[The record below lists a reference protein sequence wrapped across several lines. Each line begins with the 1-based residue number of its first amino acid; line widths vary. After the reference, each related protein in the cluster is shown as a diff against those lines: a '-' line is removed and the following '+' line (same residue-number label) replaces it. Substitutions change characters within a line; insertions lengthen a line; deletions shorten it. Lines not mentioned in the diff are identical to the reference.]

1 MQNEML
7 NRFTKIPHKQFQ
19 NDHNEDF
26 NRPHI
31 YNIVIYNE
39 YSGHTQKKKSTK
51 TQNITVQKNEND
63 SDCTGFRITTKAVF
77 THELQ
82 KVFPSSHVALGRR

>member
-1 MQNEML
+1 ML

-19 NDHNEDF
+19 NDHNKDF

-31 YNIVIYNE
+31 YNTVIYNE

-51 TQNITVQKNEND
+51 PKKLQCKKMKMTLTAKD
-63 SDCTGFRITTKAVF
+63 S
-77 THELQ
+77 E
-82 KVFPSSHVALGRR
+82 

>member
-31 YNIVIYNE
+31 YNTVIYNE

-51 TQNITVQKNEND
+51 PKKLQCKNMKMTLTVK
-63 SDCTGFRITTKAVF
+63 GFRITTKAVF

>member
-1 MQNEML
+1 ML

-31 YNIVIYNE
+31 YNTVIYNE
-39 YSGHTQKKKSTK
+39 YSGHTQKRNPQKPKILQCKKMKMTL
-51 TQNITVQKNEND
+51 TVQD
-63 SDCTGFRITTKAVF
+63 S
-77 THELQ
+77 E
-82 KVFPSSHVALGRR
+82 